1 MKKITSILLL
11 MIVVCISGYAQK
23 ESGPAIYTDR
33 NTYVGGET
41 LLAKIF
47 VPETNSS
54 RIIYLDLVNQFG
66 TRITGASLEIR
77 NKQANGY
84 LQLPDSLS
92 SGIYMVRTYQK
103 HTAQKIKAL
112 REIWISNR
120 FDGLEKTSQ
129 INRIENLIPIG
140 EKETNQIELEGF
152 ETKYPINKPITTT
165 LRISKTLTDSIDG
178 DLLISVAQT
187 NLSFDPGAFWVQ
199 NNQAAEGMI
208 EKKGVIISG
217 TVTDRKTSELAA
229 NITVYLTIPD
239 SIPGF
244 QYYRTQTDGRFYFLL
259 DRYYGSVQAVV
270 QCFGNTPD
278 QRLKIKLD
286 DFFAE
291 SGSVPKLRQEP
302 ISENFR
308 NSVTQDIEAVTFQKV
323 FGQRKSDLLPA
334 PSVSLETYPYYGKAS
349 NTADPQLFIDLP
361 NFTEISRELLPGVKF
376 RNYNNEPSLQVLNNP
391 MRNYFNEMPL
401 LLIDGIPVRDLNLIK
416 GMGTADIDRVD
427 ICQSERFYGDL
438 RFPGV
443 VAIYTT
449 KADYSMLPES
459 DQLIRLKLETIQ
471 EPAILAEPIRPEP
484 TVPDLRQVLY
494 WAPSAKPTETLSIA
508 FSTSS
513 VLGQYK
519 LVVKGRLKDGTL
531 IYTEKQFEVK

>member
-1 MKKITSILLL
+1 

-103 HTAQKIKAL
+103 YTAQKIKAL

-217 TVTDRKTSELAA
+217 TVTDKKTSELAA

-291 SGSVPKLRQEP
+291 SGSVPKFRQEP

-471 EPAILAEPIRPEP
+471 EPAILAEPTLPEP

-494 WAPSAKPTETLSIA
+494 WAPSAKPTETLPVA

-519 LVVKGRLKDGTL
+519 LVVRGRLKDGTL